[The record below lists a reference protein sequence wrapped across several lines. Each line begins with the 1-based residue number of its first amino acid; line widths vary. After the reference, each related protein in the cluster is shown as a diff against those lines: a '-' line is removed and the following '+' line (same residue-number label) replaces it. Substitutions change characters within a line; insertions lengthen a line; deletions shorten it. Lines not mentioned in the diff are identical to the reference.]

1 MTAIDPLEYA
11 EGPTDPAIA
20 IARARDAL
28 ATLADDLPL
37 DDGLAPSV
45 LLAFPGRLRGPA
57 ATAFLADLR
66 RRMDAPAPAAGPF
79 PWHRD
84 PAASATHA
92 RRGRRP
98 RISWRPGEAALMSAD
113 LTGYLERIRDPL
125 AIVDTLELLAR
136 LEAEAGPAVAE
147 TAGHLRRDAMPA
159 IETEMAWW
167 ILGSDPW
174 RDTFALWA
182 ATGRPHVPGH
192 VHALLVATATRYAT
206 LASRVA
212 GVVTGNAAPFDGV
225 PLVSA
230 SAHLAMGLWSL
241 GLYPS
246 LIPGIL
252 AFVAAERR
260 PNGSWADAGQ
270 PPDVLTT
277 LAAAELLGR
286 LDPDFDPAPTAAYLA
301 RLQEPAGWWRALDPE
316 VPWLTSNVLAW
327 LERADR
333 PFHERFAW
341 PGVQKWDRDRKTKIP
356 TYTYFSDVARVVG
369 GIPALRDRPV
379 PLLFCDLAGF
389 KEFNNAKGQQ
399 AGDEALRVFAGAL
412 GEIPSARAIRDGGDE
427 FIVVGA
433 PLREG
438 FVEDVRAFQAGW
450 PAIFAATFGREVPA
464 VAPRLLISTATG
476 GSLDAAR
483 ERLGRLVGEVKVAH
497 PEPGSEGVLVEIE

>member
-1 MTAIDPLEYA
+1 MTSIDPLEYA
-11 EGPTDPAIA
+11 EGPADPAEA
-20 IARARDAL
+20 IRRAQAAL
-28 ATLADDLPL
+28 AGLAADLDL
-37 DDGLAPSV
+37 EDGLAPSV
-45 LLAFPGRLRGPA
+45 LLAVPGRLRGPA

-66 RRMDAPAPAAGPF
+66 RRLDAPAPTAGPF

-84 PAASATHA
+84 AAAQRAHA

-98 RISWRPGEAALMSAD
+98 RIPWRPGEADTMAD
-113 LTGYLERIRDPL
+113 DLAGYLERIRDPL

-159 IETEMAWW
+159 LETEIAWW

-182 ATGRPHVPGH
+182 ATDRPHVPQH

-212 GVVTGNAAPFDGV
+212 GVVTGNAAPFEGL

-246 LIPGIL
+246 LIPGI
-252 AFVAAERR
+252 AEFVAGERR
-260 PNGSWADAGQ
+260 PNGSWADPGQ

-286 LDPDFDPAPTAAYLA
+286 LDPGFDPAPTAVFLA
-301 RLQEPAGWWRALDPE
+301 RLQEAPGWWRALDPE
-316 VPWLTSNVLAW
+316 VPWLTAAVLSW
-327 LERADR
+327 LERAER

-356 TYTYFSDVARVVG
+356 TYTYFSDVARVLG
-369 GIPALRDRPV
+369 GVPALRDQPLPV
-379 PLLFCDLAGF
+379 LFCDLASF

-399 AGDEALRVFAGAL
+399 RGDDVLAAFARTLAT
-412 GEIPSARAIRDGGDE
+412 IPFARAIRDGGDE
-427 FIVVGA
+427 FVVLGA
-433 PLREG
+433 PGDPG
-438 FVEDVRAFQAGW
+438 FRAAVEAFRHTW
-450 PAIFAATFGREVPA
+450 PAVFAAFGDDVPP
-464 VAPRLLISTATG
+464 VAPRILVTTATG
-476 GSLDAAR
+476 STLDEAR
-483 ERLGRLVGEVKVAH
+483 ERLGRLIGEAKVAH
-497 PEPGSEGVLVEIE
+497 ERPGPEGVVIEVP